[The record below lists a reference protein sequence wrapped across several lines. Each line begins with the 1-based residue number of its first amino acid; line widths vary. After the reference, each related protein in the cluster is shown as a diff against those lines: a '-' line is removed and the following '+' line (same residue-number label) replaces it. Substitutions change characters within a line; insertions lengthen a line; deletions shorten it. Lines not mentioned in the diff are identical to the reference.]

1 MKDVS
6 IADLRNLVLMGH
18 NGSGKT
24 TFAEA
29 LLFKLGVNDRLGS
42 VDAGTGMAD
51 FSEAER
57 KRKLTLNAKPFSA
70 TWTADDGKR
79 KGIVFFDTPGY
90 ADFFGQVISAASA
103 ADAALIVLDANSG
116 IQVGAMRA
124 WKLCERNQIPRG
136 ILITGLDRENADYEK
151 TLAAINAAWGDQCVP
166 VMRPTS
172 DLSAIR
178 FLLEDD
184 TAAEGNDEET
194 INKLNEL
201 AAETDD
207 DLIDKF
213 LEGAS
218 LSPEELKNGLR
229 KTLRG
234 GRFFPVFCAMPLKDI
249 GLTELLKAL
258 DWLYPSPLE
267 SERRDEQGEI
277 INPAPDQPLV
287 GRIWRVQSDPFIG
300 NMAMLRVLAGTLKIE
315 TEVFNASKG
324 QKERIAGLLEINGK
338 KQTPVT
344 EATAGDVVAMTKL
357 KHTGLDDILCDPG
370 HNIALPAMQLP
381 KPVVTMAV
389 TAKTQADEDK
399 IGTALARLTEEDPT
413 LKTERNAD
421 TGEQLLSGMG
431 DVHLDVAVEQMRTR
445 SHANVLLS
453 TPRIS
458 YKETITATGEGH
470 HKHKKQSGGRGQYG
484 EVYLRVEPRQPDDEE
499 TFVNAIVGGVIPGNF
514 IPAVH
519 KGVNEGLLKGAMA
532 GYPVINVKVTVYDGS
547 YHDVDSSEV
556 AFKIAG
562 ARAFRDAMTK
572 AKPVLLEPIMTIKII
587 TPEQFMGD
595 ITGDISHKRGHI
607 IGMEA
612 EDGMQIITAEAPY
625 AELHAYSAEL
635 RSMTS
640 GRGQFELEFARY
652 DVVPANVARKVVD
665 AATNEKND
673 DE

>member
-6 IADLRNLVLMGH
+6 IADLRNVVFMGH

-24 TFAEA
+24 TLAEA
-29 LLFKLGVNDRLGS
+29 LLFKLGLNDRLGK
-42 VDAGTGMAD
+42 VDAGNGMAD

-57 KRKLTLNAKPFSA
+57 KRKLTIHAKSFSA
-70 TWTADDGKR
+70 GWSSGKGNR

-90 ADFFGQVISAASA
+90 ADFFGQVIAAASA
-103 ADAALIVLDANSG
+103 ADAALIVVDANSG

-124 WKLCERNQIPRG
+124 WKLCERHQIPRG
-136 ILITGLDRENADYEK
+136 IVITGLDRENADYEK
-151 TLAAINAAWGDQCVP
+151 ALAGVRTAWGDQCVP
-166 VMRPTS
+166 VMRPSS
-172 DLSAIR
+172 DLSAVR
-178 FLLEDD
+178 FLLGQDSED
-184 TAAEGNDEET
+184 AEDQEVL
-194 INKLNEL
+194 NKLNEL

-207 DLIDKF
+207 DLIEKF

-218 LSPEELKNGLR
+218 LSAEELNTGLR
-229 KTLRG
+229 KALCG
-234 GRFFPVFCAMPLKDI
+234 GNFFPVFCAMPLKDV
-249 GLTELLKAL
+249 GLTELLEAL
-258 DWLYPSPLE
+258 DMLYPSPLDI
-267 SERRDEQGEI
+267 ERKDEQGEI
-277 INPAPDQPLV
+277 INPASDQPLV
-287 GRIWRVQSDPFIG
+287 GSIWRVQSDPFIG
-300 NMAMLRVLAGTLKIE
+300 NLAMIRVLAGTLKPE
-315 TEVFNASKG
+315 TEVFNVSKN
-324 QKERIAGLLEINGK
+324 QKERIAGLLEVNGK
-338 KQTPVT
+338 KQASVA

-357 KHTGLDDILCDPG
+357 KHSGLCDTLCAPG
-370 HNIALPAMQLP
+370 LKVGLPPLQFP

-399 IGTALARLTEEDPT
+399 IGTALARLIEEEPT
-413 LKTERNAD
+413 LKIERNDD

-445 SHANVLLS
+445 SNANVLLS
-453 TPRIS
+453 TPRVS

-484 EVYLRVEPRQPDDEE
+484 EVYLRVEPRQPEDEE

-514 IPAVH
+514 IPAVQ
-519 KGVNEGLLKGAMA
+519 KGVNEGLQKGAMA
-532 GYPVINVKVTVYDGS
+532 GYPVTNVKVTVYDGS

-572 AKPVLLEPIMTIKII
+572 AKPVLLEPVMTIKII

-595 ITGDISHKRGHI
+595 ISGDISHKRGHI

-612 EDGMQIITAEAPY
+612 EDGMQVITAEAPY

-640 GRGQFELEFARY
+640 GRGQFEMDFARY
-652 DVVPANVARKVVD
+652 DVVPANVAQKVVE
-665 AATNEKND
+665 AAAKEKSD